1 MTSEWIQTST
11 SSTLSSRRSSQTRRG
26 HQHLRYTE
34 PSCGALV
41 GPPLYEVGNRYAR
54 VAERE
59 NVETIDLHFFPNG
72 AACLSLQFLADRRTT
87 LKEFMDELVVPFFY
101 RLAYTDLHGLAAS
114 RDILWAEY
122 SHGEQGLREYLAD
135 VARIAAH
142 GLGRNDP
149 CACGSGRK
157 YKRCHLGEV
166 DRLRTAQAA
175 GSSTL

>member
-1 MTSEWIQTST
+1 M
-11 SSTLSSRRSSQTRRG
+11 
-26 HQHLRYTE
+26 
-34 PSCGALV
+34 
-41 GPPLYEVGNRYAR
+41 YEVGGRYAR

-72 AACLSLQFLADRRTT
+72 AACLGLQLLADRRTT

-101 RLAYTDLHGLAAS
+101 RLAFTALHGLAAS
-114 RDILWAEY
+114 RDTLWAEY

-135 VARIAAH
+135 VDRIAAH

-166 DRLRTAQAA
+166 DRLRRAQAA
-175 GSSTL
+175 GSSAL